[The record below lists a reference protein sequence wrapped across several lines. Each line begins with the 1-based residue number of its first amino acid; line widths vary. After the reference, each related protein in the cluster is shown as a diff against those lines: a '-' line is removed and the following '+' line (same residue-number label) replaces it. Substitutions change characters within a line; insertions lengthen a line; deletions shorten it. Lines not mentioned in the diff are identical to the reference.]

1 MSTVEET
8 VEIFNRPSDD
18 IYSAVEMNNIKNPEK
33 LIRAIGD
40 RIKSVH
46 IADGKGEAE
55 NHFFTCSHEGL
66 NKLE

>member
-55 NHFFTCSHEGL
+55 NHFFYLFT
-66 NKLE
+66 